1 MKIAVV
7 GTGMVGRSLA
17 GRLAELGHDVVMGT
31 RDPALTRSR
40 GDETAAWLAANPK
53 VELAPFATSAE
64 GVEIVVNA
72 SGGLVA
78 LDVLRQVGAETLAGK
93 VLIDVSNPLDFSA
106 GFPPTLSVKDTDSLG
121 EQIQRAFPEARVVK
135 TLNTL
140 NADLMTHPESLGE
153 PSSVFVSGDDEA
165 AKLVVTTLLT
175 SFGHTDV
182 IDLGGIETA
191 RGTEMYLPL
200 WLRTMGAL
208 GTAAFNIKVVRKPPT
223 GRASYSPVR
232 PAARAAAAG

>member
-1 MKIAVV
+1 MRIAVV

-17 GRLAELGHDVVMGT
+17 ARLAELGHDVVMGT
-31 RDPALTRSR
+31 RDPESTRSR
-40 GDETAAWLAANPK
+40 GDETAAWLAEHPE
-53 VELAPFATSAE
+53 VELAPFATSADDA
-64 GVEIVVNA
+64 EIVVNA

-78 LDVLRQVGAETLAGK
+78 LQVLTQVGAENLVGK
-93 VLIDVSNPLDFSA
+93 VLIDISNPLDFSA

-140 NADLMTHPESLGE
+140 NADLMTHPATLGE
-153 PSSVFVSGDDEA
+153 STSVFVSGNDAA
-165 AKLVVTTLLT
+165 AKLVVTEMLT

-208 GTAAFNIKVVRKPPT
+208 GTATFNIKVVR
-223 GRASYSPVR
+223 
-232 PAARAAAAG
+232 